1 MKDLVIIL
9 SRSELDAN
17 ASLELFIAK
26 SRTLQPLGY
35 DQSFDSNAWMFGHL
49 SPRNKAKISIKLHFT
64 RLDLYNEK
72 LSTGKKFQGI
82 PFNEPFLSFAKAI
95 LNHFHSTRGLGGA
108 DSKLTALRYMEY
120 ALRQNG
126 HSEPWRITPN
136 ELNFAS
142 QKIEENYD
150 SAYNI
155 SNQLELIYQIMV
167 EERLVS
173 LPTQWKTF
181 VPPPE
186 LQRRRS
192 NKEFD
197 AERNKRLPS
206 PDALLALAHIRNH
219 SQSFADS
226 IIGNLTYL
234 MLCSPDRIVETLT
247 LPKNCI
253 VWKDGS
259 KKQRMGL
266 RWFPLKNNA
275 PLVKDVIPVMKDVAQ
290 IAVDEL
296 IALTDS
302 AREVAKWY
310 EQHPNQL
317 YLLSK
322 HEHYRT
328 KEWLGYEDV
337 NAIIFDGKHNSIQG
351 FCRTLKLQLHKVGR
365 TNEMRFK
372 DIEQAILS
380 KLPPGF
386 PVYDATQNLNYS
398 EALCV
403 SRLNEMS
410 GKAIYIGMIEPV
422 KYHQVN
428 ARISANSTSQ
438 IKNIFEIHDLRN
450 TDGSRIHLTTHM
462 LRHYGNT
469 VMQAGGLDEMTIAKL
484 SGRKVMTNGVYDHE
498 SDRDVVDKVRSAL
511 GPALVSKVAMALG
524 HKNQEDIA
532 LVTTDSRE
540 YKMRAEFPGI
550 KVISAHTTELGYC
563 IHNFA
568 SEPCPLHGDHIH
580 CEKSV
585 YIKGDSECENN
596 IRCMH
601 KETESLLDV
610 AKKALAEDEFGVD
623 KWVADYNSVLERTT
637 QIIGFFENPEIAN
650 GAGIVLAGP
659 NGVSRVIQAMELR
672 LEKHGSICGMD
683 FQSLDEIKQFLEKQV
698 ATMEIK
704 NA

>member
-1 MKDLVIIL
+1 
-9 SRSELDAN
+9 
-17 ASLELFIAK
+17 
-26 SRTLQPLGY
+26 
-35 DQSFDSNAWMFGHL
+35 
-49 SPRNKAKISIKLHFT
+49 
-64 RLDLYNEK
+64 
-72 LSTGKKFQGI
+72 
-82 PFNEPFLSFAKAI
+82 
-95 LNHFHSTRGLGGA
+95 
-108 DSKLTALRYMEY
+108 
-120 ALRQNG
+120 
-126 HSEPWRITPN
+126 
-136 ELNFAS
+136 
-142 QKIEENYD
+142 
-150 SAYNI
+150 
-155 SNQLELIYQIMV
+155 
-167 EERLVS
+167 
-173 LPTQWKTF
+173 
-181 VPPPE
+181 
-186 LQRRRS
+186 
-192 NKEFD
+192 
-197 AERNKRLPS
+197 
-206 PDALLALAHIRNH
+206 
-219 SQSFADS
+219 
-226 IIGNLTYL
+226 
-234 MLCSPDRIVETLT
+234 
-247 LPKNCI
+247 
-253 VWKDGS
+253 
-259 KKQRMGL
+259 
-266 RWFPLKNNA
+266 
-275 PLVKDVIPVMKDVAQ
+275 
-290 IAVDEL
+290 
-296 IALTDS
+296 
-302 AREVAKWY
+302 
-310 EQHPNQL
+310 
-317 YLLSK
+317 
-322 HEHYRT
+322 
-328 KEWLGYEDV
+328 
-337 NAIIFDGKHNSIQG
+337 
-351 FCRTLKLQLHKVGR
+351 
-365 TNEMRFK
+365 MRFK

>member
-1 MKDLVIIL
+1 MNDLVIIP
-9 SRSELDAN
+9 SRYEQDAQ
-17 ASLELFIAK
+17 AKLELFVTNNSAYK
-26 SRTLQPLGY
+26 PLGY
-35 DQSFDSNAWMFGHL
+35 DQPFENNSWVFGHL
-49 SPRNKAKISIKLHFT
+49 SPRNKAKRFIKLHFT
-64 RLDLYNEK
+64 SIDLYDGK
-72 LSTGKKFQGI
+72 LSTGKKFRGT

-95 LNHFHSTRGLGGA
+95 LNHIHSTRGLGSA

-126 HSEPWRITPN
+126 HSEPWRVTPH
-136 ELNFAS
+136 ELNFAA
-142 QKIEENYD
+142 QKIAESYV

-155 SNQLELIYQIMV
+155 SNQLELIYQTMV
-167 EERLVS
+167 EEGLVS
-173 LPTQWKTF
+173 LPSQWKTF

-197 AERNKRLPS
+197 AVRNKRLPS

-226 IIGNLTYL
+226 IIGNITYL

-266 RWFPLKNNA
+266 RWFPAKNNA

-290 IAVDEL
+290 TAVDEL
-296 IALTDS
+296 IALTEP

-317 YLLSK
+317 YLLPQ
-322 HEHYRT
+322 HEHFRT
-328 KEWLGYEDV
+328 QEWLSYEDV
-337 NAIIFDGKHNSIQG
+337 NTILFDGTHCSIQAC
-351 FCRTLKLQLHKVGR
+351 CRYLKLNLHKIGK
-365 TNEMRFK
+365 TNQMRFQ
-372 DIEQAILS
+372 DVEQAVLS
-380 KLPPGF
+380 KLPAGF
-386 PVYDATQNLNYS
+386 PVLDETQNLNYS
-398 EALCV
+398 EALCI

-410 GKAIYIGMIEPV
+410 GKAIYVGMIDPV
-422 KYHQVN
+422 KYYQVN
-428 ARISANSTSQ
+428 ARISANSTSK
-438 IKNIFEIHDLRN
+438 IYNIFEMHNLRN

-469 VMQAGGLDEMTIAKL
+469 VMQAGGLDEMIIAKL
-484 SGRKVMTNGVYDHE
+484 SGRKVNTNRVYDHE
-498 SDRDVVDKVRSAL
+498 SDRDVVDKVRTAL
-511 GPALVSKVAMALG
+511 GPALVSKVAKALG
-524 HKNQEDIA
+524 HKNQADNE
-532 LVTTDSRE
+532 LVTTDTRE

-596 IRCMH
+596 IRCLH
-601 KETESLLDV
+601 NETETLLDI
-610 AKKALAEDEFGVD
+610 AKKALAEEEFGVD
-623 KWVADYNSVLERTT
+623 KWVSDYNSILERTT
-637 QIIGFFENPEIAN
+637 QIIGFFENPEIAD

-659 NGVSRVIQAMELR
+659 NGASRVIQAMEQR
-672 LEKHGSICGMD
+672 LEKHGSVCGMD

-698 ATMEIK
+698 TKMEIK